1 MLDPAFAMPLY
12 LRNFFRIG
20 LALAANF
27 FGLIAPTHADETPP
41 FTAQLDAADRTTAG
55 LQRLSVAQLAA
66 LNTQV
71 ARELTVARQGDVVAF
86 SRSFLSRRTQ
96 DQVAAAG
103 LATLTPSERTAL
115 DAFVARA
122 VAQRPSQ
129 VVPTVAGKTKG
140 TDDAVET
147 VSIKPRLHGEVTLT
161 VGTAGGG
168 RNFYGGAL
176 TTLYDDPQHRFT
188 AAFTYAEYH
197 GTGLLPFDDC
207 ARPGRS
213 PLLR

>member
-1 MLDPAFAMPLY
+1 MPKL
-12 LRNFFRIG
+12 LRDFFRIG
-20 LALAANF
+20 LALAANVF
-27 FGLIAPTHADETPP
+27 VFLAPTRAYETPS
-41 FTAQLDAADRTTAG
+41 FAAQLDSVDRTAAGLHLLSAAQLDALDA
-55 LQRLSVAQLAA
+55 
-66 LNTQV
+66 QV

-86 SRSFLSRRTQ
+86 SRSFLSRRTA

-103 LATLTPSERTAL
+103 LAALTPPERTAL

-122 VAQRPSQ
+122 VAQRPAP
-129 VVPTVAGKTKG
+129 VVATLAAKAKVA
-140 TDDAVET
+140 DNVVET
-147 VSIKPRLHGEVTLT
+147 VTYKPRLHGEVTLT
-161 VGTAGGG
+161 VGTAGSG
-168 RNFYGGAL
+168 RNFYGGSF
-176 TTLYDDPQHRFT
+176 TTIYDDPQHRFS